1 MVIDTPKVWSIV
13 SDFSAVEAVAQ
24 RESREQA
31 FLMDPETMQKMAY
44 EWLPGTLAKH
54 GDVTW
59 MSCRAP
65 LFQSDYVRMITN
77 LDALEKDDSCSVLC
91 LDVNSPGGDVAGCP
105 EAADAFKRFSKRT
118 VTVASGIMASAAYW
132 ISSQTDL
139 IIASPTC
146 TVGSIGV
153 RITHT
158 SIAGMLKSAGIEI
171 TEFGKGSKK
180 NEFSGNK
187 KLAESAKEEY
197 CAHVE
202 HFYGLFVDA
211 VKNGRENIKEETFDS
226 GIYFGQDAVSVGLVD
241 ELENKPIGLL

>member
-1 MVIDTPKVWSIV
+1 MIVTPPKIWAITSEYDAV
-13 SDFSAVEAVAQ
+13 SAIAQ
-24 RESREQA
+24 REAREQA

-59 MSCRAP
+59 MSCRSP
-65 LFQSDYVRMITN
+65 FMQSDYVRMITN
-77 LDALEKDDSCSVLC
+77 LDALEKDDSCSILC

-105 EAADAFKRFSKRT
+105 EAAQAFRRFSKRT
-118 VTVASGIMASAAYW
+118 VAIASGIMASAAYW
-132 ISSQTDL
+132 LASQTDL

-158 SIAGMLKSAGIEI
+158 EISGMLKNAGIEI
-171 TEFGKGSKK
+171 SEFGIGPKK

-197 CAHVE
+197 QMHVKY
-202 HFYGLFVDA
+202 FYGMFVDA
-211 VKNGRENIKEETFDS
+211 VKSGRENIKKETFDS
-226 GIYFGQDAVSVGLVD
+226 GVYFGQDAVSVGLVD
-241 ELENKPIGLL
+241 ELESKPIGLL